1 MLAAC
6 KVKVTKKLDI
16 DLVGH
21 ILLRILVAIHKFTEG
36 ILVVRFL

>member
-6 KVKVTKKLDI
+6 KVKVTKKLDT

-21 ILLRILVAIHKFTEG
+21 IRLRILVALHKFTIG
-36 ILVVRFL
+36 ILVLRFL